1 MRGASGGGTL
11 CSGELQLLQ
20 NSPPDAPARSQWP
33 RAAHSGLM
41 HCTVQ
46 PGKYCTF
53 FPPLFRRAP
62 SRARTRM
69 NNAQSSSDPAPP
81 VFCEPENHREKL
93 PGFCASALV
102 ASRAKIQ
109 FLVVRLQTG
118 PSDTPKFALPALRPA
133 GIFVLPPYLGRCTFA
148 LYNFSSL
155 AHNLCFRWGM
165 PRKLLKRFMKKI
177 QSGRVRQQ
185 WRTNFR

>member
-53 FPPLFRRAP
+53 PPCDH
-62 SRARTRM
+62 
-69 NNAQSSSDPAPP
+69 AQSFSDAAPL
-81 VFCEPENHREKL
+81 VFCEPKNHREKL
-93 PGFCASALV
+93 PEFCASALV

-109 FLVVRLQTG
+109 FLVVRLQSG
-118 PSDTPKFALPALRPA
+118 ASGQSRFALSLRMAPWKFRA
-133 GIFVLPPYLGRCTFA
+133 PTVFRQMYVRPLQPFPGCPQSLLPVNGCRA
-148 LYNFSSL
+148 NFWKCS
-155 AHNLCFRWGM
+155 
-165 PRKLLKRFMKKI
+165 
-177 QSGRVRQQ
+177 
-185 WRTNFR
+185 